1 MGNVTKGQSTTEKT
15 VARKIIEQIVR
26 EACRYSGQHQKPCAD
41 HISYAGL
48 SAYLNLEAGKAMSW
62 CPGTSDERI
71 ARYRAVEKLSGELG
85 MSDGHRLDVL
95 KEGYGALNGS
105 GRTKHLENANIP
117 APSLARQTDAAQA
130 SSSAPTASSSAPAQP
145 EHAPKTVEDLDT
157 LLGNPRSYVSL
168 SGQKRE
174 HLLTLQTNRLAE
186 VVNADSDFVAK
197 SGPYWNLDA
206 SKQQATANHVAGNFN
221 AELCH
226 KAGVAFATNAVPT
239 AAFVA
244 GKDAAVNAVHLGY
257 NLYGQDASGAPTAL
271 RLFGQAAVAIN
282 LATNPQTTLAG
293 RGVDSIQELSMGFSP
308 DGHANAPMR
317 RH

>member
-1 MGNVTKGQSTTEKT
+1 MGNVTKGQSTTGKT
-15 VARKIIEQIVR
+15 AVQKGTEQIVR
-26 EACRYSGQHQKPCAD
+26 DACQYSGHYQTPCAD
-41 HISYAGL
+41 NISYAGL

-62 CPGTSDERI
+62 RPVTSDERI
-71 ARYRAVEKLSGELG
+71 AHYRAVEKLSSELG

-105 GRTKHLENANIP
+105 GRTKHLENAHIP
-117 APSLARQTDAAQA
+117 APSLARPTDAAQA
-130 SSSAPTASSSAPAQP
+130 SSSAPAASSSAPAQP

-157 LLGNPRSYVSL
+157 LLANPRSYVSL

-197 SGPYWNLDA
+197 SGPYWNLEP
-206 SKQQATANHVAGNFN
+206 SKQQATADHVSDNFN

-226 KAGVAFATNAVPT
+226 KVGAAFATNALPS

-244 GKDAAVNAVHLGY
+244 GKDAAMNAVHLGY
-257 NLYGQDASGAPTAL
+257 NLYGQDASGAPAAL
-271 RLFGQAAVAIN
+271 KLFGQAAVAIN
-282 LATNPQTTLAG
+282 LAANPQTTMAG

-308 DGHANAPMR
+308 DGHSNAPMR